1 MTSDELKQARHDL
14 GLSVREMATALRLSE
29 TNGEREIRRME
40 KGEKPVSG
48 PISVAVE
55 AMLNGWVETHDEPD
69 TDWI

>member
-1 MTSDELKQARHDL
+1 MESDELKQARHDL
-14 GLSVREMATALRLSE
+14 GLSVREMAAALRLSE

-55 AMLNGWVETHDEPD
+55 AMLNGYVETYDDPD
-69 TDWI
+69 SDRY